1 MLVATLCSVVEKYI
15 MLKLSSAKV
24 WLAIVSVLL
33 ANENCRSVVTGT
45 DDLAPSKVSN
55 VMYGY
60 SSAVALIASGESSES
75 DSINFF
81 IILLVDICRL
91 LSWVFAVCSVSHTF
105 HHTVFDAVHLFDLF
119 ISQEPAVFV
128 IILFANIEYILA
140 AGKAFFHF

>member
-1 MLVATLCSVVEKYI
+1 MLVATLCSVVVKYI

-60 SSAVALIASGESSES
+60 SSAVALIASGKSSES
-75 DSINFF
+75 
-81 IILLVDICRL
+81 LLQL
-91 LSWVFAVCSVSHTF
+91 LFYYHACDGNVCNVR
-105 HHTVFDAVHLFDLF
+105 
-119 ISQEPAVFV
+119 
-128 IILFANIEYILA
+128 
-140 AGKAFFHF
+140 